1 MPDYSKSVI
10 YIIKPNVN
18 NYDEND
24 VYYGSTTNFIKRCKQ
39 HESSYIS
46 FKNDNNYS
54 KYISYFYIYDIY
66 GIDNCITEIIEN
78 YSCETKDELLIRE
91 KYYINNY
98 LCVNKYLPITTKDEK
113 KEYQI
118 EYYNKNN
125 EDILNKKKQ
134 YYIDN
139 IDKIK
144 EYREKN
150 KEIIKENDKN
160 RQSNYRKNNKEEIA
174 KSKKKYQ
181 NEHKDEI
188 SKYQKEYQEQN
199 KEKLTKQKKEYYEN
213 NKQELLDYK
222 KQKILCK
229 TCNCYIGIHDK
240 LKHERTT
247 KHIINFINY

>member
-10 YIIKPNVN
+10 YIIKPNIDD
-18 NYDEND
+18 YDKND
-24 VYYGSTTNFIKRCKQ
+24 VYYGSTTNFKARMYQ
-39 HESSYIS
+39 HQTEYKKYI
-46 FKNDNNYS
+46 NDNNCL
-54 KYISYFYIYDIY
+54 KKISYIDIY
-66 GIDNCITEIIEN
+66 IKYGINNCKAEIIEEF
-78 YSCETKDELLIRE
+78 SCNTKEELLIRE
-91 KYYINNY
+91 RYYIENH
-98 LCVNKYLPITTKDEK
+98 LCINKQLPITTKDEK

-118 EYYNKNN
+118 EYYNENNN
-125 EDILNKKKQ
+125 EILNKKKQ

-150 KEIIKENDKN
+150 KEIIKENDKQ
-160 RQSNYRKNNKEEIA
+160 RRSNYRKNNKEEIA

-188 SKYQKEYQEQN
+188 SKYQKEYQEKN
-199 KEKLTKQKKEYYEN
+199 KEKLIKQKKEYYEN
-213 NKQELLDYK
+213 NKHELLDYK
-222 KQKILCK
+222 KQKILCNI
-229 TCNCYIGIHDK
+229 CNCYIGIHDK